1 MKVRLAAQMQ
11 ALAMA
16 TLNADPGRDLTSSDL
31 LDLAK
36 SKGYPAE
43 DHHAISA
50 LNVLHKIGKLERFR
64 RAYGRQ
70 KYGYC
75 LPMSER
81 AKVFGLRPPVA
92 EETPPPV
99 TDVQVS
105 VNKTTGT
112 LNVEY
117 RGLRLSISITE

>member
-1 MKVRLAAQMQ
+1 MKIRLAAQMQ

-16 TLNADPGRDLTSSDL
+16 TLHADPGRDMTSSDL
-31 LDLAK
+31 LHLAK

-50 LNVLHKIGKLERFR
+50 LSVLHKIGKLERFR

-75 LPMSER
+75 LPLSER
-81 AKVFGLRPPVA
+81 TKAADLPVA

-99 TDVQVS
+99 TDVQVT

>member
-16 TLNADPGRDLTSSDL
+16 TLHADPGRDMTSADL
-31 LDLAK
+31 LLLAK

-50 LNVLHKIGKLERFR
+50 LTVLHKIGKLERFR

-75 LPMSER
+75 LPLSER
-81 AKVFGLRPPVA
+81 TKAADLPGTEGA
-92 EETPPPV
+92 PV
-99 TDVQVS
+99 TDVQVT
-105 VNKTTGT
+105 VNKTTGA
-112 LNVEY
+112 LNIEY
-117 RGLRLSISITE
+117 RGLRLSITITE

>member
-16 TLNADPGRDLTSSDL
+16 TLQSDPGRDLTSSDL
-31 LDLAK
+31 LLLAT

-50 LNVLHKIGKLERFR
+50 LTVLHKIGKLERFR

-70 KYGYC
+70 KYAYS
-75 LPMSER
+75 LPFADR
-81 AKVFGLRPPVA
+81 PKVADLPPAPAPKVA
-92 EETPPPV
+92 
-99 TDVQVS
+99 DVQVT
-105 VNKTTGT
+105 VNKTTGA
-112 LNVEY
+112 LNIEY
-117 RGLRLSISITE
+117 HGLRLSIIVTE